1 MWRLRVYSSC
11 NFEIQ
16 HRLGNGTCSNFKTS
30 MVRRKGVQ
38 ILKINM
44 VIDIVSEYDDV
55 RNTHANRY
63 TVLENSSVHIDFGF
77 LQSGQPGDDTKRFQL
92 TRNVAFEDVELDVA
106 VIKLQRKPDVDFP
119 EPFTRFSHALH
130 DKTFFLMG
138 HPNGSEKQLNEVKGP
153 VQLNEEQRR
162 IASAWSVHLAGSD
175 GFIGVDHQ
183 ERLLFH
189 CSFQKGASGSPGIAV
204 RNGKEAVV
212 VTMLLRGFPD
222 WKYDPSVNEVIKAQV
237 GNNQCIEQG
246 VSMYHVYE
254 KMHQVNIDLCVSI
267 FGQVQ

>member
-1 MWRLRVYSSC
+1 
-11 NFEIQ
+11 
-16 HRLGNGTCSNFKTS
+16 

-44 VIDIVSEYDDV
+44 VIDIVSEYADI
-55 RNTHANRY
+55 RNTRANKY

-92 TRNVAFEDVELDVA
+92 TRNVAFEDVGLDVA
-106 VIKLQRKPDVDFP
+106 VIELQRKTDVDFP
-119 EPFTRFSHALH
+119 EPFRRFSQALH

-138 HPNGSEKQLNEVKGP
+138 HPNGSEKQLNQVKGP
-153 VQLNEEQRR
+153 VQLNEEQRT
-162 IASAWSVHLAGSD
+162 IASAWSVQLTGSD
-175 GFIGVDHQ
+175 GFKGVDHQ

-204 RNGKEAVV
+204 HNGKEAVV

-222 WKYDPSVNEVIKAQV
+222 WKYDPSVNEVIKAKV
-237 GNNQCIEQG
+237 GNNECIEQG
-246 VSMYHVYE
+246 VSMYHVHE
-254 KMHQVNIDLCVSI
+254 KMNKVNIDLCVSI
-267 FGQVQ
+267 FGQGQ